1 MLGSIGQGPRRLTG
15 VVEGAGRLARVW
27 LAVGAALAAVG
38 CSDAPSSEALLRP
51 TSTSSTAGAVK
62 GRVSGT
68 GTNGL
73 RVREKPTT
81 ASTQIG
87 TLDEGQVV
95 AISCQVEGE
104 TIEGNALWDYV
115 EAEGGYVAD
124 AFIDIDGDATSLPRC
139 GAATNPEPV
148 PTDGPVV
155 DFEGPPVRP
164 HVQHFANEACRL
176 QNACRATTREGHQP
190 SADLALDLPTSEAYG
205 KLPTDNHAFG
215 DRLAEFAVTNLANY
229 RIEYVIYRQR
239 INFGE
244 GWEPMEDRGS
254 ITENHLDHVHVS
266 FLP

>member
-1 MLGSIGQGPRRLTG
+1 MLGS
-15 VVEGAGRLARVW
+15 VVRGRGSLLHRAR
-27 LAVGAALAAVG
+27 AALAIGAAVSGVG
-38 CSDAPSSEALLRP
+38 CSDVPESGMRLRPSS
-51 TSTSSTAGAVK
+51 SSTTAGVVEVK

-68 GTNGL
+68 GASGL

-81 ASTQIG
+81 ASTHIG
-87 TLDEGQVV
+87 TLE
-95 AISCQVEGE
+95 EGE
-104 TIEGNALWDYV
+104 IVTITCQIEGEAIEGNALWDYV
-115 EAEGGYVAD
+115 DAEGGYVAD
-124 AFIDIDGDATSLPRC
+124 AFIEIAGDAKSLQRC
-139 GAATNPEPV
+139 GATPAPEPV

-155 DFEGPPVRP
+155 DIEGPPVRP

-176 QNACRATTREGHQP
+176 QQACRATTREGHQP

-215 DRLAEFAVTNLANY
+215 DRLAEFAVSNLALY

-239 INFGE
+239 INFGD